1 MTSTIFTI
9 KRAPMA
15 ILYLFQCSLKN
26 HFNFSN
32 TDNNVTS
39 PFSFS
44 FNSHFFI
51 HYPNPSH
58 LHFVTH
64 TISSHL
70 HFVTHT
76 ISSHFSTF
84 QNFHRNHTRKNKQKK
99 AYRRLTICTKM
110 HKKRTLRYTQRTL
123 LIRQRMPYISAR
135 VA

>member
-9 KRAPMA
+9 KRAPIA

-26 HFNFSN
+26 HFSFSN

-51 HYPNPSH
+51 HYPDP
-58 LHFVTH
+58 
-64 TISSHL
+64 SHL

-84 QNFHRNHTRKNKQKK
+84 QNFHCNHKRKNKQKK

>member
-44 FNSHFFI
+44 FTSHFFI
-51 HYPNPSH
+51 HYPDP
-58 LHFVTH
+58 
-64 TISSHL
+64 SHL